1 MEDKKNSAV
10 EKAEKAAGA
19 ESFAAER
26 MALERAEA
34 ARAAEEKQRAEAR
47 IARARAKQEQKNEK
61 RRRKA
66 EKARAKAVKE
76 EEKRAEKRNKA
87 REKEREKAALYR
99 EKREREERREQRK
112 ETAARERQKRKDRR
126 AKQGLGGW
134 LAAVVSLGVTVLV
147 LSSVLAMNILMPSPN
162 DKALSAMYEKS
173 YYDTLT
179 YVNNM
184 DNALAKALATKDGGA
199 LQEYFSDL
207 AVQSELA
214 ENDVNRLPFRDEA
227 KYYTAKIINQI
238 GDYSKYLNK
247 KLIGGETLSAS
258 DVAGLK
264 QLYEANRQLKE
275 RLAEITAGMGDDYD
289 FSKLEK
295 DGDVLN
301 GMEELQN
308 LSAEYPELIYDGP
321 FSDGQPKDKIK
332 GLTGEEVT
340 AERAK
345 ERFIEIFNGYGITE
359 VEEEGETSGL
369 FDCYNFSA
377 QSDGARIFAQISKI
391 GGHLILFDYFKDCSV
406 ENYDGEDLIPVGREF
421 LESIGLENMTC
432 VWASSSRAVTSLN
445 FAYEE
450 NGVIVYSDL
459 VKLTVCQETG
469 KVTGMEA
476 APYYANHTARQM
488 PKAVLTAKQAAEKIS
503 PSLEILGT
511 RLAYI
516 PKGENKEC
524 LAYEFKAEKDGERY
538 YVYIDAVTGRQA
550 EMFRV
555 IDTGEGVMLL

>member
-10 EKAEKAAGA
+10 VKAEKIADARTA
-19 ESFAAER
+19 VER
-26 MALERAEA
+26 MDAERAEE
-34 ARAAEEKQRAEAR
+34 ARVSAEKQRADER
-47 IARARAKQEQKNEK
+47 VARAREKQMKKDEK
-61 RRRKA
+61 LRRKA
-66 EKARAKAVKE
+66 EAKRAEEARKA
-76 EEKRAEKRNKA
+76 EKRAEELRVKREEEEKKAAQYREKKEKERRREQIKEENA
-87 REKEREKAALYR
+87 REK
-99 EKREREERREQRK
+99 
-112 ETAARERQKRKDRR
+112 QKRKNRR
-126 AKQGLGGW
+126 SKQGFGGW
-134 LAAVVSLGVTVLV
+134 LAAVISLGVTVLV

-162 DKALSAMYEKS
+162 DKALTAMYEKS

-184 DNALAKALATKDGGA
+184 DNSLSKSLATKDGAA

-214 ENDVNRLPFRDEA
+214 ENDINRLPLRDEA
-227 KYYTAKIINQI
+227 KYYTTKVINQI
-238 GDYSKYLNK
+238 GDFSKYLNK
-247 KLIGGETLSAS
+247 KLIDGETLTEA

-264 QLYEANRQLKE
+264 QLYEANKQLKQS
-275 RLAEITAGMGDDYD
+275 LAQITANMGDNYD

-295 DGDVLN
+295 DGDILS

-332 GLTGEEVT
+332 GLSGDEVT
-340 AERAK
+340 AEQAK
-345 ERFIEIFNGYGITE
+345 ARFIEIFNAYGITE
-359 VEEEGETSGL
+359 VEEAGETSGL

-377 QSDGARIFAQISKI
+377 QSDGARLFAQISKI
-391 GGHLILFDYFKDCSV
+391 GGHLILFDHFKDCST
-406 ENYDGEDLIPVGREF
+406 ENYDGEDLIPVGKEF
-421 LESIGLENMTC
+421 LEGIGLENMTC

-459 VKLTVCQETG
+459 VKLTVCQQTG

-476 APYYANHTARQM
+476 VPYYTNHAARQM
-488 PKAVLTAKQAAEKIS
+488 PKAAITAKQAAEKVS
-503 PSLEILGT
+503 PSLEITGT

-516 PKGENKEC
+516 PKGEKEC
-524 LAYEFKAEKDGERY
+524 LAYEFKAEKDGEIY
-538 YVYIDAVTGRQA
+538 YVYIDAGTGRQA

-555 IDTGEGVMLL
+555 IDTDDGTMLL